1 MAVSSPQAPQQVPR
15 PRVPPP
21 PATARKASPAAK
33 RKPVVVSSTKGLRLR
48 LLPIVIFVAALTMT
62 VRLNGI
68 VESMTGAVDKPPA
81 GVTIQSTQARAQPSP
96 PAAAVSPQ
104 PAEPREEKM
113 RSARR
118 GDENSAGAMLSQ
130 NEIDVLQK
138 LAERREILE
147 IRAQELDSREA
158 LLRAAEA
165 RIEGKIHEIK
175 TLEQTIE
182 KLIARYNPL
191 EENKIKSLVNIY
203 EKMKPKDAAR
213 IFNELEMPTLMA
225 VVEHMKDAKTAPI
238 MAEMD
243 SARAKAL
250 TMELAARNRLP
261 FATTNLGEQGG
272 GG

>member
-68 VESMTGAVDKPPA
+68 
-81 GVTIQSTQARAQPSP
+81 STQARAQPSP